1 MDIKEARDIIVKKL
15 DDDSKTLLEDIY
27 SITLKLIDCR
37 SQTEKNMIEIKKK
50 ELTKKRDAYTQAI
63 KVLKEL
69 EFKNES
75 PSTNSDVV
83 DEIIEF
89 GRTGCWE

>member
-1 MDIKEARDIIVKKL
+1 MDIKEAVDIVVKKL
-15 DDDSKTLLEDIY
+15 KDDSNTLLEDIY

-37 SQTEKNMIEIKKK
+37 SQTEKNIIEIKKK
-50 ELTKKRDAYTQAI
+50 ELSKKRDAYIQAI
-63 KVLKEL
+63 KVLEEL

-75 PSTNSDVV
+75 SSTNSDVV

-89 GRTGCWE
+89 GRIGCWE